1 MFSKGAPSRKQISG
15 LAEKEARREA
25 VDLAVGDLRKN
36 LTQTADAGV
45 QQVHQQ
51 QQQIS
56 LKEKEVRHLVKQAQR
71 HTKQWTSTADA
82 VAGTLKEYGDI
93 QNYLEVLDAETAGLL
108 ADLEQLAA
116 LRRARKHRQQQQQRL
131 QRLTQTPGRTQHE
144 KLSPPV
150 LRPGP
155 HYTLSPRAPARGFLC
170 HLARISSA
178 KMADEHATALEHAR
192 SIVQKV
198 KAFCVKRK
206 AMRRHWIILAR
217 DILAFASGMRSAIML
232 DYISEPPPVI
242 HQLLDSIGPELSHL
256 TGSWSVQQARKSFMR
271 SLTAFIAF
279 DTQQPCKRS
288 RWALP
293 EEVQGVLQALHP
305 LAEALL
311 NAEVDVVLDLGSLT
325 VLTMPTLS
333 GCLLGYPIVYLIDSH
348 ECGSAAASI
357 LSLEGQMLYQIT
369 SPCTVLEDL
378 GTLDQD
384 ARTRAACMATCGIPQ
399 HLTDGVKAQEQLDG
413 WLKSSQEKQYRG
425 SWSLWGPVKLA
436 FCSLHADSCTF

>member
-56 LKEKEVRHLVKQAQR
+56 LKEKE
-71 HTKQWTSTADA
+71 
-82 VAGTLKEYGDI
+82 
-93 QNYLEVLDAETAGLL
+93 
-108 ADLEQLAA
+108 
-116 LRRARKHRQQQQQRL
+116 
-131 QRLTQTPGRTQHE
+131 TPGRTQHE

-256 TGSWSVQQARKSFMR
+256 TGEKVIHAQLDGCSYILRRSCVHSRANLKAWPLQHQQP
-271 SLTAFIAF
+271 AFIAF